1 MSAKPPLGQFVWFKT
16 PVPCR
21 DGFGGLAMSLALRQH
36 YDFIASAADR
46 KAAALECLDKV
57 LPLALRYGLE
67 KITDG
72 IEAAYPTD
80 PKLPSYQDNVFL
92 AAEEI
97 REWLLRRNR
106 RQAGKL
112 QADVWPKIETFE
124 RPSFATDLLIAD
136 PAQER
141 VEWIHIAPGAG
152 SDHGVVGRWKSE
164 VVTFVSALPRL
175 AQQYL
180 RLDIKQL
187 DCALV
192 DPFLAETGHDENVW
206 ALGDLDALTGKVGV
220 ADGILRMRAQLR
232 ESLRGKIGEA
242 LAPDEETQ
250 LKLIDEA
257 FQRIVYEAEE
267 RVSSVRLNIRR
278 PRRHG

>member
-21 DGFGGLAMSLALRQH
+21 DAFGGLAIDLALRQH
-36 YDFIASAADR
+36 YDFIDSAADR
-46 KAAALECLDKV
+46 KAAAQECLDRV
-57 LPLALRYGLE
+57 LPLALRYSLE

-80 PKLPSYQDNVFL
+80 PKLPSYQDHVFL
-92 AAEEI
+92 AAEEL
-97 REWLLRRNR
+97 REWLRRKR
-106 RQAGKL
+106 RQGKL
-112 QADVWPKIETFE
+112 QADVWSEIETFE
-124 RPSFATDLLIAD
+124 RPSFATDLLITDATRES
-136 PAQER
+136 AL
-141 VEWIHIAPGAG
+141 WIHIAPGAG

-164 VVTFVSALPRL
+164 VVAFVSALPRL
-175 AQQYL
+175 TQQYL
-180 RLDIKQL
+180 RLDTKQL

-220 ADGILRMRAQLR
+220 ADGILRMRAQHRETLR
-232 ESLRGKIGEA
+232 SKIGEA

-257 FQRIVYEAEE
+257 FQRIAYEAAE

>member
-1 MSAKPPLGQFVWFKT
+1 MSAKPLLGQFVWFKT

-21 DGFGGLAMSLALRQH
+21 DAFGGLAIDVALRQY
-36 YDFIASAADR
+36 YDFIASAADQ
-46 KAAALECLDKV
+46 KAAAQECLDQV
-57 LPLALRYGLE
+57 LPLALRYSLE

-80 PKLPSYQDNVFL
+80 PKLPSYQDHVFV
-92 AAEEI
+92 AAEEL
-97 REWLLRRNR
+97 REWLRRKR
-106 RQAGKL
+106 RQGKL
-112 QADVWPKIETFE
+112 QADVWPTIETFE
-124 RPSFATDLLIAD
+124 RPSFATDLLITDTAR
-136 PAQER
+136 ES
-141 VEWIHIAPGAG
+141 VLWIHIAPGAG
-152 SDHGVVGRWKSE
+152 SDHGIVGRWKSE
-164 VVTFVSALPRL
+164 MVAFVSALPRL
-175 AQQYL
+175 TQQYL

-192 DPFLAETGHDENVW
+192 DPFLAETGHDEDVW
-206 ALGDLDALTGKVGV
+206 ALGELDALTGKVGV
-220 ADGILRMRAQLR
+220 ADGILRMRAQHR

-257 FQRIVYEAEE
+257 FQRIAYEAAE
-267 RVSSVRLNIRR
+267 RVSSVRLNIRG

>member
-1 MSAKPPLGQFVWFKT
+1 LGQFVWFKT

-21 DGFGGLAMSLALRQH
+21 DAFGGLAIDVALRQY
-36 YDFIASAADR
+36 YDFIASAADQ
-46 KAAALECLDKV
+46 KAAAQECLDQV
-57 LPLALRYGLE
+57 LPLALRYSLE

-80 PKLPSYQDNVFL
+80 PKLPSYQDHVFV
-92 AAEEI
+92 AAEEL
-97 REWLLRRNR
+97 REWLRRKR
-106 RQAGKL
+106 RQGKL
-112 QADVWPKIETFE
+112 QADVWPTIETFE
-124 RPSFATDLLIAD
+124 RPSFATDLLITDTAR
-136 PAQER
+136 ES
-141 VEWIHIAPGAG
+141 VLWIHIAPGAG
-152 SDHGVVGRWKSE
+152 SDHGIVGRWKSE
-164 VVTFVSALPRL
+164 MVAFVSALPRL
-175 AQQYL
+175 TQQYL

-192 DPFLAETGHDENVW
+192 DPFLAETGHDEDVW
-206 ALGDLDALTGKVGV
+206 ALGELDALTGKVGV
-220 ADGILRMRAQLR
+220 ADGILRMRAQHR

-257 FQRIVYEAEE
+257 FQRIAYEAEE

-278 PRRHG
+278 PGRHG

>member
-21 DGFGGLAMSLALRQH
+21 DAFGGLAIDVALRQY

-57 LPLALRYGLE
+57 LPLALRYSLE

-80 PKLPSYQDNVFL
+80 PKLPSYQDHVFL
-92 AAEEI
+92 AAEEL
-97 REWLLRRNR
+97 REWLRRKR
-106 RQAGKL
+106 RQGKL
-112 QADVWPKIETFE
+112 QADVWPTIETFE
-124 RPSFATDLLIAD
+124 RPSFATDLLITDTAR
-136 PAQER
+136 ES
-141 VEWIHIAPGAG
+141 VLWIHIAPGAG
-152 SDHGVVGRWKSE
+152 SDHGIVGRWKSE
-164 VVTFVSALPRL
+164 MVAFVSALPRL
-175 AQQYL
+175 TQQYL

-192 DPFLAETGHDENVW
+192 DPFLAETGHDEDVW
-206 ALGDLDALTGKVGV
+206 ALGELDALTGKVGV
-220 ADGILRMRAQLR
+220 ADGILRMRAQHRETLR
-232 ESLRGKIGEA
+232 SKIGEA

-257 FQRIVYEAEE
+257 FQRIAYEAAE
-267 RVSSVRLNIRR
+267 RVSSVRLNIRG
-278 PRRHG
+278 PRSHG

>member
-1 MSAKPPLGQFVWFKT
+1 MPAKPPLGQFVWFKT

-21 DGFGGLAMSLALRQH
+21 DSFGGLAIDLALRQH

-46 KAAALECLDKV
+46 KAAALESLDNV

-80 PKLPSYQDNVFL
+80 PKLPSYQDHVFL
-92 AAEEI
+92 AAEEL
-97 REWLLRRNR
+97 REWLRGKR

-112 QADVWPKIETFE
+112 QAVVWPAIETFE
-124 RPSFATDLLIAD
+124 RASFATDLLITDA
-136 PAQER
+136 ARES
-141 VEWIHIAPGAG
+141 VLWIHIAPGAG
-152 SDHGVVGRWKSE
+152 SDLGVVGRWKSE
-164 VVTFVSALPRL
+164 VVAFLSALPRL
-175 AQQYL
+175 TQQYL
-180 RLDIKQL
+180 RLDVKQL

-192 DPFLAETGHDENVW
+192 DPFLAETGYDENVW
-206 ALGDLDALTGKVGV
+206 ALGELDALTGKVGV
-220 ADGILRMRAQLR
+220 ADGILRMRAQHR

-257 FQRIVYEAEE
+257 FQRIAYEAEE

-278 PRRHG
+278 PGRHG

>member
-21 DGFGGLAMSLALRQH
+21 DAFGGLAIDVALRQY
-36 YDFIASAADR
+36 YDFIASAADQ
-46 KAAALECLDKV
+46 KAAAQECLDQV
-57 LPLALRYGLE
+57 LPLALRYSLE

-80 PKLPSYQDNVFL
+80 PKLPSYQDHVFL
-92 AAEEI
+92 MAEEL
-97 REWLLRRNR
+97 REWLCRKR
-106 RQAGKL
+106 RQGKL
-112 QADVWPKIETFE
+112 QADVWPTIETFE
-124 RPSFATDLLIAD
+124 RPSFATDLLITDTAR
-136 PAQER
+136 ES
-141 VEWIHIAPGAG
+141 VLWIHIAPGAG
-152 SDHGVVGRWKSE
+152 SDHGIVGRWKSE
-164 VVTFVSALPRL
+164 MVAFVSALPRL
-175 AQQYL
+175 TQQYL

-192 DPFLAETGHDENVW
+192 DPFLAETGHDEDVW
-206 ALGDLDALTGKVGV
+206 ALGELDALTGKVGV
-220 ADGILRMRAQLR
+220 ADGILRMRAQHRETLR
-232 ESLRGKIGEA
+232 SKIGEA

-257 FQRIVYEAEE
+257 FQRIAYEAAE

-278 PRRHG
+278 PR

>member
-21 DGFGGLAMSLALRQH
+21 DAFGGLAIDVALRQH

-57 LPLALRYGLE
+57 LPLALRYSLE

-80 PKLPSYQDNVFL
+80 PKLPSYQDHVFL
-92 AAEEI
+92 AAEEL
-97 REWLLRRNR
+97 REWLRRKR
-106 RQAGKL
+106 RQGKL
-112 QADVWPKIETFE
+112 QADVWPTIETFE
-124 RPSFATDLLIAD
+124 RPSFATDLLITDTAR
-136 PAQER
+136 ES
-141 VEWIHIAPGAG
+141 VLWIHIAPGAG
-152 SDHGVVGRWKSE
+152 SDHGIVGRWKSE
-164 VVTFVSALPRL
+164 MVAFVSALPRL
-175 AQQYL
+175 TQQYL

-192 DPFLAETGHDENVW
+192 DPFLAETGHDEDVW
-206 ALGDLDALTGKVGV
+206 ALGELDALTGKVGV
-220 ADGILRMRAQLR
+220 ADGILRMRAQHRETLR
-232 ESLRGKIGEA
+232 SKIGEA

-257 FQRIVYEAEE
+257 FQRIAYEAAE
-267 RVSSVRLNIRR
+267 RVSSVRLNIRG
-278 PRRHG
+278 PRSHG